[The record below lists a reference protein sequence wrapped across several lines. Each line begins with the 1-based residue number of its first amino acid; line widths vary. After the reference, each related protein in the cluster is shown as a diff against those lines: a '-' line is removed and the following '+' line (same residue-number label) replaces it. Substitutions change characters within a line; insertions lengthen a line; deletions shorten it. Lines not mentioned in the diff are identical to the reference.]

1 MADWDRD
8 GIPDLV
14 FIKSNNTPNGYVEVH
29 IASGSSKYQTRVLE
43 TPTTFAVESDGTWL
57 MADWDRDGI
66 PDLVFIKSNN
76 TPNGYV
82 ESNNTPNGYV
92 EVHIASGSSNY
103 QTRVLETPT
112 TFAIES
118 DGTWLMA
125 DWDRDNIPDLVFI
138 KSNNTPNGY
147 VEVHIASGSSNYQ
160 TRVLET
166 PTTFAIESDG
176 TWLMADWDHN
186 GIPDLVFIKSNNTP
200 NGHVEVHVAAGG

>member
-82 ESNNTPNGYV
+82 E
-92 EVHIASGSSNY
+92 VHIASGSSNY

-112 TFAIES
+112 TFAVES